1 MKKKI
6 LCFDL
11 DNTLCLTK
19 GNNYPKAKPKK
30 KLIKLVNE
38 LYESGHIIKI
48 FTARYMGR
56 NNDNVKLAK
65 KQGYKSTFRQLK
77 NWGLNFHEL
86 KLGKISY
93 DLIIDDKALGFKKNW
108 HKDIQKILKK

>member
-56 NNDNVKLAK
+56 NNENIRKAK
-65 KQGYKSTFRQLK
+65 KQGYKFTYNQLK
-77 NWGLNFHEL
+77 KWDLKFHNL
-86 KLGKISY
+86 IFGKPTF
-93 DLIIDDKALGFKKNW
+93 DLLIDDRSIGFKKDFF
-108 HKDIQKILKK
+108 KKLKKFL

>member
-56 NNDNVKLAK
+56 NNDNIYRAK
-65 KQGYKSTFRQLK
+65 KKAYKITLKQINNWGLKYHKLMISKPSADIYIDDKGYGYNK
-77 NWGLNFHEL
+77 NWGE
-86 KLGKISY
+86 K
-93 DLIIDDKALGFKKNW
+93 
-108 HKDIQKILKK
+108 LKKYIKK

>member
-11 DNTLCLTK
+11 DGVICKTIK
-19 GNNYPKAKPKK
+19 RNYLKAKPNKK
-30 KLIKLVNE
+30 VIKLINQ
-38 LYESGHIIKI
+38 LYYDYKIKI
-48 FTARYMGR
+48 YTSRYMGR

-108 HKDIQKILKK
+108 YKDIQKILKK

>member
-56 NNDNVKLAK
+56 NNDNQNKAK
-65 KQGYKSTFRQLK
+65 KSAKILTIKQLK
-77 NWGLNFHEL
+77 KWGVMYDQIFF
-86 KLGKISY
+86 GKPSSDFY
-93 DLIIDDKALGFKKNW
+93 IDDKNLNFKKNLS
-108 HKDIQKILKK
+108 KYLKKYTF